1 MRLMEELMNIE
12 AVPLN
17 GSSHS
22 PLPCFISLLL
32 MSSASTFLSV
42 KTTASSPLFGSCLF
56 YRVLHLLIV
65 PSPLYTAAS
74 APVPSLLLHS
84 SGPAAALG
92 HCRTGT
98 LS

>member
-1 MRLMEELMNIE
+1 MHTGR
-12 AVPLN
+12 VPLN
-17 GSSHS
+17 GSSDS

-32 MSSASTFLSV
+32 ISSASTFHVV
-42 KTTASSPLFGSCLF
+42 KTTVSSPLFGLCLV
-56 YRVLHLLIV
+56 YRVRHLLIM

-84 SGPAAALG
+84 SGPAPALG
-92 HCRTGT
+92 YCRTGA